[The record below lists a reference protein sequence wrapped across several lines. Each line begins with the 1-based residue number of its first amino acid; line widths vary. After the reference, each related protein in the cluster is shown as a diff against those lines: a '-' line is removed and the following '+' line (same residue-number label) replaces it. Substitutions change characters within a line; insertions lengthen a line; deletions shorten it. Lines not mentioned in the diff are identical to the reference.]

1 MLATI
6 TSFFES
12 CLKPAKDDTTA
23 GTADKLHL
31 ACAALLLELCQADQE
46 FDDAEQRALREIL
59 RQTFNLD
66 ESTLDTLWTLAHEEA
81 RGATSL
87 FQFTSLINDSYTYKE
102 KVRLLEHMW
111 EVAWADGRID
121 RYEEHLIRKV
131 TDLLYLS
138 HGDFIRAKLASKP
151 QA

>member
-12 CLKPAKDDTTA
+12 CLKPAKGDTAA

-46 FDDAEQRALREIL
+46 FDDAEQRTLQEIL
-59 RQTFNLD
+59 RRTFNLD
-66 ESTLDTLWTLAHEEA
+66 EANLDTLWTLAHEEA
-81 RGATSL
+81 RDATSL

>member
-12 CLKPAKDDTTA
+12 CLKPAKGDTAA

-46 FDDAEQRALREIL
+46 FDDAEQRTLQEIL
-59 RQTFNLD
+59 RRTFNLD
-66 ESTLDTLWTLAHEEA
+66 EANLDTLWTLAHEEA
-81 RGATSL
+81 RDATSL

-151 QA
+151 EA